1 MLCQHGALD
10 SIIFPHKKKTERDWD
25 YLGRENISWIKT
37 HNTTAIHHPWVR
49 LAIEVVV
56 AWIHFCCDVCVFAVS
71 TIYHDNTWKGKAF
84 HQCMCI
90 LSPLLPTVFVL
101 HANYYR
107 LTVNG
112 CSDVSNTRETSSK
125 SFLFAFHAS
134 LFYTAVLPINKL
146 VELCYSKASIFWWVW
161 TGESFAPFVWE
172 CGMMFVCKI
181 LLLT

>member
-1 MLCQHGALD
+1 MIMIASTHNRCAVSAWRSRFDH
-10 SIIFPHKKKTERDWD
+10 FPSQKKTERDWD

-37 HNTTAIHHPWVR
+37 HNTTTIHHPWVR

-56 AWIHFCCDVCVFAVS
+56 TWIRFCCDVCVFAVS

-84 HQCMCI
+84 YQCMCI
-90 LSPLLPTVFVL
+90 LSPLLPTLFVL

-125 SFLFAFHAS
+125 SFL
-134 LFYTAVLPINKL
+134 LPFTPPYFTPL
-146 VELCYSKASIFWWVW
+146 YS
-161 TGESFAPFVWE
+161 
-172 CGMMFVCKI
+172 
-181 LLLT
+181 LLTNS